1 MRVWQAAF
9 PQMPGPLLP
18 SGWNGVLGVPEGS
31 SPSCSFCERNAGSA
45 FIGHEMSLYTL
56 LCISSFRL
64 QLYIPYIYHIYVY
77 IHHIY
82 ICGNNVS
89 NCTTI
94 TDKGPWHGFLKMQ
107 SFSYLEAVIPEW
119 NERGQS
125 REPQGMWAPS
135 SAFPLDLSRKA
146 ASMLERTARDTD
158 PKPTNY
164 LTS

>member
-1 MRVWQAAF
+1 
-9 PQMPGPLLP
+9 
-18 SGWNGVLGVPEGS
+18 
-31 SPSCSFCERNAGSA
+31 
-45 FIGHEMSLYTL
+45 MSLYTL
-56 LCISSFRL
+56 LCISSFWL

-125 REPQGMWAPS
+125 HKTQSSWAGPILQPNRMQGESREPQGMWAPS